1 MPSLSISAAVDADT
15 LVAAGTPDGGAGA
28 IRIGLAR
35 CWLKSPLK
43 ETVVLAVSV
52 ILPALGV
59 AVRLPLANPLI
70 LLFVD
75 VGCCC
80 ICSWC
85 PTTAVAG
92 ADAVAVAVAGAGAEA
107 EMLSNSVIAS

>member
-1 MPSLSISAAVDADT
+1 M
-15 LVAAGTPDGGAGA
+15 
-28 IRIGLAR
+28 RIGLAR
-35 CWLKSPLK
+35 CWLKSPLR

-92 ADAVAVAVAGAGAEA
+92 TDAVAVAVAGAGAEA